1 MAVMA
6 GKKHTSLD
14 RVLGRLDSLDSV
26 SLTNLVQRLARE
38 RALLE
43 EIFNTLQEGVLV
55 IAADGTIEY
64 ANDAAHRLM
73 GLSGDRLAGQTL
85 WRLVPGLRS
94 SLGGDGGAGAQA
106 VSREFELS
114 YPEPRTV
121 RFYMVALRE
130 EDGASRRR
138 AVILAD
144 VTPEKLATARRIE
157 DERTSSILLLAGG
170 VAHELGNPLNS
181 LAIHLQL
188 IARKLKRVKGSAQ
201 LDSVAESVGVCREE
215 VERLDQIVTHFLE
228 AVRPRPPD
236 LAETNVADVLAEV
249 LKFQKREFANRGIA
263 VEAETPA
270 ALPKVMA
277 DRGQLKQVFFNLTKN
292 AMEAMQPGGRLRI
305 RSRADDDSVYLV
317 FGDSGAGIR
326 QEDMGKLF
334 RPYHTTKPGG
344 HGLGLTIV
352 QRIMR
357 AHGGQVGVESSQGIG
372 TVITLQF
379 PRKDRSVRMLR
390 G

>member
-170 VAHELGNPLNS
+170 VAHELG
-181 LAIHLQL
+181 
-188 IARKLKRVKGSAQ
+188 
-201 LDSVAESVGVCREE
+201 
-215 VERLDQIVTHFLE
+215 
-228 AVRPRPPD
+228 
-236 LAETNVADVLAEV
+236 
-249 LKFQKREFANRGIA
+249 
-263 VEAETPA
+263 
-270 ALPKVMA
+270 
-277 DRGQLKQVFFNLTKN
+277 
-292 AMEAMQPGGRLRI
+292 
-305 RSRADDDSVYLV
+305 
-317 FGDSGAGIR
+317 
-326 QEDMGKLF
+326 
-334 RPYHTTKPGG
+334 
-344 HGLGLTIV
+344 
-352 QRIMR
+352 
-357 AHGGQVGVESSQGIG
+357 
-372 TVITLQF
+372 
-379 PRKDRSVRMLR
+379 
-390 G
+390 